1 MQIRKFITKLQ
12 TPEKKTDPDLDKEM
26 LLRAVKLGITV
37 EKEIYDTIKDDAG
50 RKSKVQ
56 AILGIFISLPTYRT
70 QLLSGELK
78 AAELVRMN
86 KEDFISADKKKKL
99 AEAAEAKMQA
109 QRTDYH
115 RAEAK
120 KGVIPD
126 GFFTCKRCKSK
137 KTTFYQQ
144 QTRGADEP
152 MTNFIQCLE
161 CNYNMK
167 S

>member
-1 MQIRKFITKLQ
+1 
-12 TPEKKTDPDLDKEM
+12 M
-26 LLRAVKLGITV
+26 LLKAVRIGITV
-37 EKEIYDTIKDDAG
+37 EKEIYDTIKDDTA
-50 RKSKVQ
+50 RKAKVQ
-56 AILGIFISLPTYRT
+56 AILGIFISLPNYRT
-70 QLLSGELK
+70 QLLNGDIK
-78 AAELVRMN
+78 PADLVKMN

-144 QTRGADEP
+144 
-152 MTNFIQCLE
+152 
-161 CNYNMK
+161 
-167 S
+167 